1 MNAHD
6 LVAACI
12 VCIHRTEHFIW
23 ETNRNGMKT
32 LFPFQCN
39 LFSSWLCFVE
49 VVLMEGEN
57 GGWGEAIC
65 LRLILSLYINWLLA
79 SLYGRFSSDCVTFT
93 HFDSTKH
100 KYTITS
106 SGKFKAIHPIHEISY
121 RSSFGVPLFFAQL
134 AFDCMWLDSLTI
146 ISFDK

>member
-1 MNAHD
+1 MIWLLPALYVYTGQNI
-6 LVAACI
+6 LYGRLI
-12 VCIHRTEHFIW
+12 EMEWKHFSHSNVICFL
-23 ETNRNGMKT
+23 RGFVLLR
-32 LFPFQCN
+32 LF
-39 LFSSWLCFVE
+39 LWKGK
-49 VVLMEGEN
+49 MEG
-57 GGWGEAIC
+57 GGEAIC